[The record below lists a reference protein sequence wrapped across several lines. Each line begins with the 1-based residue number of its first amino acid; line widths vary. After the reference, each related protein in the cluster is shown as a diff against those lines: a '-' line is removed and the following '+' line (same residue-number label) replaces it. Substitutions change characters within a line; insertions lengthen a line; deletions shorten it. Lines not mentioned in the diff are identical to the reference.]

1 MCGISG
7 IIRKS
12 GRPVVAEEIQA
23 INNLASHRGPD
34 AEGYFLDHNLAMGHR
49 RLAILDLTS
58 AGNQPMTW
66 HDRYTIVYNGEVY
79 NYVELKD
86 ELSALDYRFT
96 TGTDTEV
103 ILAAYDKWGP
113 SCVSRFNGM
122 WSFALYDHSQKH
134 VFCSRD
140 RFGIK
145 PFYYADNGEDF
156 VFCSEIKQVLAS
168 FDRNVVN
175 LPVLL
180 DYLVLGL
187 SEHSSETFFAN
198 VHSLPGG
205 CNLVYDMSTHRF
217 VISRYYELLP
227 DQALRNADEVTAIAE
242 YRQLLEDSVRLRLR
256 SDVRVGVC
264 LSGGLD
270 SSSIASIAASRNS
283 AEFAPPISA
292 ITAASTNPEND
303 ESAFA
308 ELVAKKSG
316 LDLNLC
322 TPTTEDFVS
331 SIEDVVRV
339 QEEPF
344 SGPSLVMQYY
354 VFKKARELNCKVMLD
369 GQGGDETLLGY
380 ERYYPSYV
388 CSLSPASA
396 VVGLLRSAHNSGLS
410 TWKTLSYMLYFLSA
424 GARKRY
430 LRRRNRFLK
439 EKYLDG
445 VSWAWL
451 TELSKAHGDIVQ
463 LQKLEISRTQLPH
476 LLRYEDRNSMA
487 HSIESRLPFLDYR
500 LVEMA
505 ISLPGNLKIRDG
517 WTKYV
522 LRRSTEN
529 VLPSE
534 VSWRKVK
541 FGFEAP
547 ANKWLS
553 EHRHE
558 MQRAIDNSALI
569 EEIATNTSGLGA
581 TSTWA
586 LYLIALWESVYDVHI
601 S

>member
-12 GRPVVAEEIQA
+12 GRPIVAEEIKA
-23 INNLASHRGPD
+23 INNLAGHRGPD
-34 AEGYFLDHNLAMGHR
+34 AEGYFLKGNFAMGHR

-66 HDRYTIVYNGEVY
+66 HDRYTIVYNGEIY
-79 NYVELKD
+79 NYVELRD
-86 ELSALDYRFT
+86 ELTASGYRFT
-96 TGTDTEV
+96 TETDTEV
-103 ILAAYDKWGP
+103 ILAAYDKWGRA
-113 SCVSRFNGM
+113 CVSRFNGM
-122 WSFALYDHSQKH
+122 WAFALYDHGQEH

-145 PFYYADNGEDF
+145 PFYYADNAEDF
-156 VFCSEIKQVLAS
+156 VFCSEIKQALAS

-187 SEHSSETFFAN
+187 SEQSSETFFAN

-205 CNLVYDMSTHRF
+205 CNLVYDMSAHRF
-217 VISRYYELLP
+217 VISRYYELQP
-227 DQALRNADEVTAIAE
+227 DQALRNADDVTAIAE

-270 SSSIASIAASRNS
+270 SSSIAAIAASRN
-283 AEFAPPISA
+283 AAVRAPPIAA
-292 ITAASTNPEND
+292 ITAASTNPKND
-303 ESAFA
+303 ESAYA
-308 ELVAKKSG
+308 ELVARKAG

-322 TPTTEDFVS
+322 TPTTEDFVN
-331 SIEDVVRV
+331 SIEEVVRI

-354 VFKKARELNCKVMLD
+354 VFRKARELSCKVMLD

-396 VVGLLRSAHNSGLS
+396 VVGLLRSAQNSGLS
-410 TWKTLSYMLYFLSA
+410 TWRTLSYMLYFLSA
-424 GARKRY
+424 GSRERY

-439 EKYLDG
+439 EEYLNG

-451 TELSKAHGDIVQ
+451 TELSKAYRDIVQ
-463 LQKLEISRTQLPH
+463 LQRLEITQTQLPH

-505 ISLPGNLKIRDG
+505 ISLSGNLKIRDG
-517 WTKYV
+517 WTKYI
-522 LRRSTEN
+522 LRASTEN
-529 VLPSE
+529 ILPSK
-534 VSWRKVK
+534 VSWRKIK

-547 ANKWLS
+547 ANDWLRD
-553 EHRHE
+553 HRHE

-569 EEIATNTSGLGA
+569 GEIAMNTSGLGA
-581 TSTWA
+581 TSTWV
-586 LYLIALWESVYDVHI
+586 LYLIALWESVYDVQI